1 MAKSRDEARKILK
14 YMRTCNIQYVQD
26 DTIDTE
32 GPTNPT
38 VHMALDFIE
47 MALLRKYEDGKM
59 AADLQLQAMKVLYGD
74 KK

>member
-14 YMRTCNIQYVQD
+14 HMRTCNIQYVSD
-26 DTIDTE
+26 ETIDNE
-32 GPTNPT
+32 QTNPT

-59 AADLQLQAMKVLYGD
+59 AADLQLQAMKLLYGN
-74 KK
+74 KQ